1 VSLKENIDMVKEEL
15 NQEEK
20 LFESAVKIERFVK
33 TYKMPLISIFGA
45 ILFVILGDSVY
56 QANLASAKTA
66 SNDAYTLLLKDPSD
80 AKAASVLEDNNP
92 SLYNAW
98 KLQIALKDKDIK
110 ALESLKISSSD
121 IVADLA
127 SYELAT
133 IQKDKAALNEYSL
146 EQDAVLKD
154 LAILNEAVLLMKEGK
169 IEEAHTR
176 LKMIDTRSPLHK
188 TVNLLEHYGVK

>member
-1 VSLKENIDMVKEEL
+1 MSLKENIDMVKEEL